1 MSNKTGKETF
11 VKGLTLFEV
20 ERMRKEKELSNK
32 LKNDKPDLPYRAKKS
47 PHKKKQK
54 TPSSWGDSSTTRSME

>member
-32 LKNDKPDLPYRAKKS
+32 LKNDKPDLPYRTKKF
-47 PHKKKQK
+47 PYKKKK
-54 TPSSWGDSSTTRSME
+54 IKKI